1 MAGMPISVSQRSVRR
16 TLWCATTL
24 VSLLGLGVELAHYL
38 RSGFRSVVIPLFS
51 LSIEGNFPT
60 WYASCLLL
68 CCGLFLTAI
77 TVGVRQ
83 SGGSYAR
90 RWGLLAGGFFFMSLD
105 EAIELHENLGQIFD
119 LHGVL
124 FFSWVVPAGL
134 VVLGLAALYLPFL
147 KHLPRESRW
156 RFVLAGAV
164 YLTGALVLELP
175 LGHWAERHGHD
186 NLTYVLIDWVE
197 ETLELVGATY
207 FLLSLASYL
216 RAQLGELRI
225 VDPDAPAVTQGSG
238 PDGSGRPEAA

>member
-1 MAGMPISVSQRSVRR
+1 MASMPIAVSQRSLRR
-16 TLWCATTL
+16 SLWCATAL
-24 VSLLGLGVELAHYL
+24 VSLLGLLVELLHYL
-38 RSGFRSVVIPLFS
+38 RPSFRGVVIPLFS

-60 WYASCLLL
+60 WYASGLLL
-68 CCGLFLTAI
+68 CCGLWLLAI

-83 SGGSYAR
+83 RGEPYGF
-90 RWGLLAGGFFFMSLD
+90 RWGLLACGFLFMSLD
-105 EAIELHENLGQIFD
+105 EAIELHENLGQLLD

-134 VVLGLAALYLPFL
+134 LVLGLAILYLPFL
-147 KHLPRESRW
+147 KHLPSDSRL
-156 RFVLAGAV
+156 RFVLAGGL

-207 FLLSLASYL
+207 FLLSLTRYIG
-216 RAQLGELRI
+216 AQLGELRI
-225 VDPDAPAVTQGSG
+225 VSEEPQPPASPKAQTTGG
-238 PDGSGRPEAA
+238 AA

>member
-1 MAGMPISVSQRSVRR
+1 
-16 TLWCATTL
+16 
-24 VSLLGLGVELAHYL
+24 
-38 RSGFRSVVIPLFS
+38 
-51 LSIEGNFPT
+51 
-60 WYASCLLL
+60 
-68 CCGLFLTAI
+68 
-77 TVGVRQ
+77 
-83 SGGSYAR
+83 
-90 RWGLLAGGFFFMSLD
+90 MSLD

-134 VVLGLAALYLPFL
+134 VVLALAALYLPFL

-156 RFVLAGAV
+156 RFVLAGTV

-197 ETLELVGATY
+197 ESLELVGATY

-216 RAQLGELRI
+216 RTQHGELRI
-225 VDPDAPAVTQGSG
+225 VDPDAPTGTQGSG
-238 PDGSGRPEAA
+238 PDGSGKPEAA